1 MARARLIHPEFSR
14 HEGLAELKPIH
25 RLLFALLPTIADRE
39 GLLEDRPRRIQADLF
54 PYDSDEVADVGKG
67 LEELS
72 RIGCIVRVSLHG
84 RDVITIPGFLRWNRP
99 HLREKASELSKPAVI
114 TRTEGVPKANPRHSS
129 SPPRLPV
136 VDPVSVSDP
145 VTDPVSVSVTGSKA
159 TTLPSPKIAKAE
171 GRSTP
176 AWKAYAAAYLERHGA
191 APPRNKDANR
201 LLCNLI
207 DKIGLDAAPAVAA
220 FYVTHNWSKYVNG
233 KHPLEMLAYDA
244 AKLHTEWKTGQKSTM
259 VGAQLQERTAENF
272 GSWSRHLSTGAK

>member
-54 PYDSDEVADVGKG
+54 PYDSDEVADVAAG
-67 LEELS
+67 LVELQ
-72 RIGCIVRVSLHG
+72 RIGCVVRVELHG
-84 RDVITIPGFLRWNRP
+84 RNVITIPGFLRWNRP
-99 HLREKASELSKPAVI
+99 HLREKASELSKPVVI
-114 TRTEGVPKANPRHSS
+114 TRTEGVPKACPRPAS

-145 VTDPVSVSVTGSKA
+145 VTDPVSVTGKKA

-171 GRSTP
+171 GRTI
-176 AWKAYAAAYLERHGA
+176 ATREAYKAAYLQRWGA
-191 APPRNKDANR
+191 EPAISNRASNGQLSTLLDLLGAEEAP
-201 LLCNLI
+201 L
-207 DKIGLDAAPAVAA
+207 VAA
-220 FYVTHNWSKYVNG
+220 FYLTHNQALYVAA
-233 KHPLEMLAYDA
+233 KHPLNLLVRDA
-244 AKLHTEWKTGQKSTM
+244 AKMHTEWKTGKQGTM
-259 VGAQLQERTAENF
+259 LGAVLQERTAENI